1 MIASEFII
9 REITA
14 KDNLEMA
21 QIVRDVI
28 IEMGAPLKGTAY
40 EDKALDGLYANYKK
54 PKAIY
59 YVLEHDGKVV
69 GGGGVAQLD

>member
-1 MIASEFII
+1 MIVSEFII

-14 KDNLEMA
+14 KDNQEMA

-40 EDKALDGLYANYKK
+40 EDKALDDLYATYKNLK
-54 PKAIY
+54 LFIMC
-59 YVLEHDGKVV
+59 
-69 GGGGVAQLD
+69 